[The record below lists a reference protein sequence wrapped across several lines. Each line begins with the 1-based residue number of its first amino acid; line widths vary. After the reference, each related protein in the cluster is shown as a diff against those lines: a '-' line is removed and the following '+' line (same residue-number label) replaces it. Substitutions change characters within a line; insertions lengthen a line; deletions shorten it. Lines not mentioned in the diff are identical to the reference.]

1 MSRSYPIVSAR
12 AGRAAALF
20 MTMSA
25 IAACG
30 TGSGDLLLVGGRG
43 TGAGDTT
50 RPSVVST
57 SPTPG
62 ATNVPTNAAISV
74 TFSEQV
80 DSASV
85 TNAAFTLSSGSGT
98 ITVDGAI
105 ATLTPTTPLTPNSQI
120 TASVSTAVRDR
131 AGNALAAPVSWS
143 FTTAP

>member
-12 AGRAAALF
+12 ARRAAALL

-25 IAACG
+25 LAACG
-30 TGSGDLLLVGGRG
+30 AGSGDLRLVGGSG

-98 ITVDGAI
+98 ITVNGAI

-120 TASVSTAVRDR
+120 TATVSTAVRDR
-131 AGNALAAPVSWS
+131 AGNALATPVSWS